1 VIAVATGHFTVDQLR
16 AAGGDLVVADLSD
29 TDALVRWITRAG

>member
-1 VIAVATGHFTVDQLR
+1 VDQLR

-29 TDALVRWITRAG
+29 TAALVRWIMRAG